1 MVTVTYS
8 CKSCRYRN
16 RCFERSRRYAC
27 KDYERREYK
36 VGQAIPN
43 NQGLCG
49 ASRHKPQHDRIP
61 I

>member
-16 RCFERSRRYAC
+16 RCYESSRRYPC
-27 KDYERREYK
+27 KDYERRENK
-36 VGQAIPN
+36 VVQAIPN
-43 NQGLCG
+43 NQGLCR
-49 ASRHKPQHDRIP
+49 ATWNKPQHDRIP